1 MEENHDFL
9 FKRCRPARET
19 QRFGDDPVLR
29 YARLCSIRLR
39 RDASATHRIPQF
51 LFSVVVDTL
60 KENHGTAAKFVGD
73 AVFAYWLSEEQP
85 NHAALACRFAASLP
99 ERLSVVS
106 SGVTT
111 SIGIHTGNVAFVR
124 FTSGNNRSPEP
135 MGDAVNLASRLCGFC
150 FHYKAKAVA
159 SEAVMTSAGGGQ
171 GWTLL
176 DSATIKGRNEPVTL
190 YGIL

>member
-1 MEENHDFL
+1 MTSSSSDVVQLVKPSALATIL
-9 FKRCRPARET
+9 FCDMRGYA
-19 QRFGDDPVLR
+19 QFG
-29 YARLCSIRLR
+29 SG
-39 RDASATHRIPQF
+39 ATPLQLIES
-51 LFSVVVDTL
+51 LNSNFSVVVDTL